1 MHSSALE
8 SASPSEARQ
17 PHSLRSAAKTVAA
30 RCRALQSCRTRL
42 TLDVWVLLSGGRA
55 VVMLDYCLG
64 LQLRDCLALAA
75 AVNRAV
81 AGQAGSDLLVTL
93 TQEGCCYLALTTLL
107 CQHLQRLTQGG
118 PRPLL
123 LHFPPPQAAAG
134 SLQPQLLPAAAAQV
148 LLAGLSSLVQ
158 ALQPDLPQHTPAPS
172 LAHALPTTGPAS
184 TQLPPTSCTALDLG
198 ALPDLPP
205 MPTLNGLLLG
215 YPCVYVVEGSREQA
229 QQAASTLSCT
239 PLALLKLLAP
249 PPQQLMQA
257 MQAMQARVGG
267 WGPWENP
274 AASLLG
280 RNRKKGGG
288 GRGGGGSQHGP
299 GGPDQGGRE
308 GTSLHVL
315 SACTVPVDLMSL
327 GQAMQGQELLQQQ
340 QDIQLLAAT
349 WAQDMSAALDMVPAP
364 RVAQRVRGLRR
375 QQEVSRSVRV
385 HFFRFGKN
393 GVDAEGAGIVGS
405 QGRDDYN
412 YDDVEQYFNYMG
424 FLAEEGTYDRME
436 ALLASGLHPIDIIL
450 ILACSENDTPKIG
463 EILRAGADVR
473 AKGLDGRT
481 PLQIATKP
489 EVLSLLKEYEAKA
502 AAKA

>member
-30 RCRALQSCRTRL
+30 RCRALQTCRARL

-93 TQEGCCYLALTTLL
+93 THEGCCYLAHTTLL

-118 PRPLL
+118 PHPLL
-123 LHFPPPQAAAG
+123 LHFPPTQAAAS
-134 SLQPQLLPAAAAQV
+134 SLQPQLLQAAAAQV

-158 ALQPDLPQHTPAPS
+158 ALQPALPQHPPATS

-267 WGPWENP
+267 TSSPRP
-274 AASLLG
+274 APRL
-280 RNRKKGGG
+280 
-288 GRGGGGSQHGP
+288 
-299 GGPDQGGRE
+299 
-308 GTSLHVL
+308 
-315 SACTVPVDLMSL
+315 
-327 GQAMQGQELLQQQ
+327 
-340 QDIQLLAAT
+340 
-349 WAQDMSAALDMVPAP
+349 VPAP
-364 RVAQRVRGLRR
+364 RVAQRVRGFRR

>member
-1 MHSSALE
+1 
-8 SASPSEARQ
+8 
-17 PHSLRSAAKTVAA
+17 TVAA

-93 TQEGCCYLALTTLL
+93 TQEGCCYLAHTTLL

-267 WGPWENP
+267 
-274 AASLLG
+274 
-280 RNRKKGGG
+280 
-288 GRGGGGSQHGP
+288 
-299 GGPDQGGRE
+299 
-308 GTSLHVL
+308 
-315 SACTVPVDLMSL
+315 
-327 GQAMQGQELLQQQ
+327 
-340 QDIQLLAAT
+340 
-349 WAQDMSAALDMVPAP
+349 
-364 RVAQRVRGLRR
+364 
-375 QQEVSRSVRV
+375 
-385 HFFRFGKN
+385 FGKN

-489 EVLSLLKEYEAKA
+489 EVLNLLKEYEAKA